1 MRPLFA
7 CILLLSLNVFSQEKE
22 LPLADNKEVAT
33 PKNIAL
39 VADNIKK
46 DSAQL
51 INHKE
56 ATLIDSLWL
65 STMYNSPL
73 YDDFQYVDPD
83 EKINDTVY
91 NELST
96 EIRNS

>member
-1 MRPLFA
+1 MKPLFA

-33 PKNIAL
+33 HKNIEL
-39 VADNIKK
+39 VADDDDIKK
-46 DSAQL
+46 DSTQL

-73 YDDFQYVDPD
+73 YMMIF
-83 EKINDTVY
+83 NM
-91 NELST
+91 
-96 EIRNS
+96 